1 MEQRA
6 VEKLLIHQIEEVKML
21 FLQLNHS
28 IDKVRNKGYEIWLKD
43 RTYKGKLEKK
53 EIMFLHNDQNLL
65 RHTLIDLNANLN
77 EWRELNENV
86 NIMEREGKLQY

>member
-6 VEKLLIHQIEEVKML
+6 VEKLLIHQIEKMRML
-21 FLQLNHS
+21 YNHLNFCIHE
-28 IDKVRNKGYEIWLKD
+28 VRNKRHQIWLKN
-43 RTYKGKLEKK
+43 RTYKGESENR
-53 EIMFLHNDQNLL
+53 EIMFLHNDKNLL
-65 RHTLIDLNANLN
+65 QHTLIDLNANLN